1 MMKLMIFSGPP
12 GSGKTTLSK
21 EIAAKQNMLRVS
33 FDEEHCLQ
41 HKELVPLVI
50 EALHKGR
57 SVVVDAVYAERRHRI
72 DLLSAVT
79 DIPCR
84 KTLIYM
90 ATPIDECVRRNV
102 QRINPLPEFMVV
114 GMYNAFEPP
123 NFDEGWDEIRE
134 VRPYEVNLTSD

>member
-1 MMKLMIFSGPP
+1 MQLLIFSGPP

-21 EIAAKQNMLRVS
+21 EVAAKQNMLRFS
-33 FDEEHCLQ
+33 FDEERCLQ
-41 HKELVPLVI
+41 HKELVPLVV
-50 EALHKGR
+50 EALHNGR
-57 SVVVDAVYAERRHRI
+57 SVVVDAVYAERRHRV
-72 DLLSAVT
+72 DLLLSVN
-79 DIPCR
+79 DIPCH

-90 ATPIDECVRRNV
+90 ATPFEDCVRRNA

>member
-1 MMKLMIFSGPP
+1 MQLLIFSGPP

-21 EIAAKQNMLRVS
+21 EVAKKQNMLRFS

-41 HKELVPLVI
+41 HKELVQLVV
-50 EALHKGR
+50 EALHNGR
-57 SVVVDAVYAERRHRI
+57 SVVVDAVYAERRHRT

-79 DIPCR
+79 SIPCQ

-90 ATPIDECVRRNV
+90 ATPLDECVRRNA
-102 QRINPLPEFMVV
+102 QRINPLPEFMVI

-123 NFDEGWDEIRE
+123 NLDEGWDEIIE
-134 VRPYEVNLTSD
+134 VKHYEVNLTGD

>member
-1 MMKLMIFSGPP
+1 MQLLIFCGPP

-21 EIAAKQNMLRVS
+21 EIAIKQNILRFS

-41 HKELVPLVI
+41 HKELVPLVV
-50 EALHKGR
+50 EALRNGR

-72 DLLSAVT
+72 DLLSAIT
-79 DIPCR
+79 NIPCY

-90 ATPIDECVRRNV
+90 TTPLEDCVRRNA
-102 QRINPLPEFMVV
+102 QRINPLPEFVV
-114 GMYNAFEPP
+114 IGMYNAFELP

-134 VRPYEVNLTSD
+134 VNSYEVNLASD

>member
-1 MMKLMIFSGPP
+1 MQLLIFSGPP

-21 EIAAKQNMLRVS
+21 EVAAKQNMLRFS

-41 HKELVPLVI
+41 HKELVPPIV
-50 EALHKGR
+50 EALHNGR

-72 DLLSAVT
+72 ELLSAAA
-79 DIPCR
+79 DIPCH

-90 ATPIDECVRRNV
+90 ATPLEDCVRRNA
-102 QRINPLPEFMVV
+102 QRINPLPELMVV
-114 GMYNAFEPP
+114 GIYNAFEPP

>member
-1 MMKLMIFSGPP
+1 MKLLVFSGTPA
-12 GSGKTTLSK
+12 SGKTTLSK
-21 EIAAKQNMLRVS
+21 EIAAKQNMLRFS

-41 HKELVPLVI
+41 HKELAPLVV
-50 EALHKGR
+50 EALRNGR
-57 SVVVDAVYAERRHRI
+57 SVVVDAVYAERRHRT

-79 DIPCR
+79 DISCH

-90 ATPIDECVRRNV
+90 ATPIDECVRRNA
-102 QRINPLPEFMVV
+102 QRINPLPEFMVI